1 MNKIIIT
8 GSEGLIGKKVSN
20 FFLKKKKLKIVN
32 LDRKLGHDLNS
43 EVAVDKIFKKNKDA
57 NYLINLHGFNE
68 HVKKNKSK
76 SQNCK
81 EDFLKYHLD
90 NVFSVYLTNLKFIEN
105 CKLAKGIVNFASL
118 FAIMSPKHYLYQEPK
133 NIFYGNDK
141 LVYLGVPRKLDLYY
155 QHRKTTFTKTF
166 PDFSEI
172 SDLWDNFWSKT
183 SEIYDENPG
192 NFWIFPKSRIFDK
205 LENVFLLNG
214 FLKFWILRNRT
225 GPNTSFL
232 QSKMRG
238 TRLSYPPMR
247 TFAEVF
253 GKTAF
258 TAL

>member
-32 LDRKLGHDLNS
+32 LDRKLGHNLNS

-57 NYLINLHGFNE
+57 NYLINLHGSND

-81 EDFLKYHLD
+81 EDFLNYHLD

-133 NIFYGNDK
+133 NIFYVTSKFSVVGLTKYFASKYGKRINVNCIINGGIEADQPK
-141 LVYLGVPRKLDLYY
+141 KFKRSLIFHIPKKRMMKIEDLYGMLELL
-155 QHRKTTFTKTF
+155 T
-166 PDFSEI
+166 
-172 SDLWDNFWSKT
+172 SKR
-183 SEIYDENPG
+183 SNYI
-192 NFWIFPKSRIFDK
+192 
-205 LENVFLLNG
+205 NG
-214 FLKFWILRNRT
+214 SSIVIDGGYSVW
-225 GPNTSFL
+225 
-232 QSKMRG
+232 
-238 TRLSYPPMR
+238 
-247 TFAEVF
+247 
-253 GKTAF
+253 
-258 TAL
+258 